1 MRLDQDSTDFRYFIA
16 KIWFLLFFTVSA
28 SKSRSLLIT
37 ANAAHTNRI
46 QRENLFN
53 DAIASQEY
61 FSYSS
66 HPLQKTNFLKPRRAV
81 TSRRRKRGV
90 LSLRAADT
98 RRAVTSRRRYEACC
112 HVAPPIRGVLS
123 RRAADCFTYLRA
135 LRRQPHAPKPK
146 TPITAIIMP
155 LSFGNLGFSSASQ
168 FQKISGL
175 VSDKS

>member
-1 MRLDQDSTDFRYFIA
+1 MRLDQDSTAFRHFMTEIC
-16 KIWFLLFFTVSA
+16 ILLFFTVLA

-81 TSRRRKRGV
+81 TSRRR
-90 LSLRAADT
+90 
-98 RRAVTSRRRYEACC
+98 YEACC
-112 HVAPPIRGVLS
+112 HFAPPTVLLIFEPYAANPTRQS
-123 RRAADCFTYLRA
+123 RKHPSPRQSCRFLSGIWDFPLHRNSRKFRA
-135 LRRQPHAPKPK
+135 
-146 TPITAIIMP
+146 
-155 LSFGNLGFSSASQ
+155 
-168 FQKISGL
+168 
-175 VSDKS
+175 